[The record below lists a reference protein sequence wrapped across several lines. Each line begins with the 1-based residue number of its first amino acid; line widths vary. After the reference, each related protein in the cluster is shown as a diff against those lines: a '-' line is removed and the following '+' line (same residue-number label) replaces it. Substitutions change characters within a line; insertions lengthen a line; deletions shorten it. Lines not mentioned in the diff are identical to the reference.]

1 MRLGYLFPGE
11 YLSQRS
17 SITNDSIRASD
28 VRGTSIAPQFFPRS
42 TDLAE
47 HSIDELLTIA
57 GGLTTGPGNRSTGHL
72 RRVPERFTGSLL
84 ITNVAT
90 NVGLSGSPG
99 LANSLDSQ
107 LIQTLCPKYSGGQI
121 IVDGRTDFLRSL
133 SSSHIPIRDVPM
145 NTIRQMQ
152 LSPARCCGAM
162 IHRR

>member
-1 MRLGYLFPGE
+1 MPFVVAECDPQEISFFHYGRAFRVYDL
-11 YLSQRS
+11 RS
-17 SITNDSIRASD
+17 AAIGSAH
-28 VRGTSIAPQFFPRS
+28 P
-42 TDLAE
+42 
-47 HSIDELLTIA
+47 
-57 GGLTTGPGNRSTGHL
+57 GLTTGPGNRSTGYL

-90 NVGLSGSPG
+90 NAGLSGSPG

-152 LSPARCCGAM
+152 FSPARCCGAM
-162 IHRR
+162 IHR